1 MSGKLVFIF
10 AEKEGRRIASALNI
24 ISEQSLYGRYWGS
37 LEYVPSLH
45 FELCYYAGQ
54 EFCIQNKLKYFEG
67 GAQGEHKLARGF
79 DAFKTYSNHFIA
91 NSEFKAA
98 IESFLSKEKKYMDI
112 YSNELEER
120 SPYKGK

>member
-1 MSGKLVFIF
+1 MVDIGVH
-10 AEKEGRRIASALNI
+10 
-24 ISEQSLYGRYWGS
+24 
-37 LEYVPSLH
+37 LEYIPSLH

-91 NSEFKAA
+91 NSEFKVA